1 MSNPPAPDKMP
12 GPIKYKKPTGKK
24 GDRPLEKLHQERKR
38 HLAARKGDKP
48 AARRRKPS

>member
-1 MSNPPAPDKMP
+1 MP
-12 GPIKYKKPTGKK
+12 GPIKSKKPTGKK
-24 GDRPLEKLHQERKR
+24 EDRPLEQLHQERKR